1 MRMKREVSQ
10 NKLYNIPFM
19 TKQSRL
25 LRTNT
30 RPQFFPLILPN
41 FESLVKIP
49 ETHSINLT
57 PYPSILPSNFDMKP
71 YQKGKKEF
79 LKLVLILIA
88 TLQPICRFAYLL
100 LFSSFYFGRI

>member
-1 MRMKREVSQ
+1 MSMKREVSQ

-30 RPQFFPLILPN
+30 RPQFFPLLLPSTERLVSMKILKT
-41 FESLVKIP
+41 L
-49 ETHSINLT
+49 SINLT

-71 YQKGKKEF
+71 Y
-79 LKLVLILIA
+79 
-88 TLQPICRFAYLL
+88 
-100 LFSSFYFGRI
+100 

>member
-1 MRMKREVSQ
+1 
-10 NKLYNIPFM
+10 M

-41 FESLVKIP
+41 FESLVSMKILK
-49 ETHSINLT
+49 TLSINLT
-57 PYPSILPSNFDMKP
+57 PYPSILQSNFDMKP
-71 YQKGKKEF
+71 YPKGVKEF

-88 TLQPICRFAYLL
+88 ALEPICRFVISSSIFFF
-100 LFSSFYFGRI
+100 LFWENLKRQDFIKK